1 MEKLKEMTEKFPTR
15 FWNDSCN
22 VAELTSAVS
31 YGATGATTNP
41 VIAKTVLAEDF
52 PRYKGFIENAIK
64 DNPEATEDDI
74 AWLTLEHMAIVGA
87 KILEPIFDP
96 KTGKGRLSIQTNTKY
111 YRNAKKLCAQA
122 IEFNKLAPNIQVKM
136 PATKAGVIA
145 FEEATYNG
153 ISINAT
159 VCFSLPQVIAVAEAV
174 ERGLKKRESEG
185 KSNDGINPVITI
197 MIGRLDDW
205 LKIAISKEERLIAPS
220 ALDYAGVA
228 VFKKAYKI
236 FKERKYSSLLLGAAY
251 RNIWHVEDLIGG
263 ELIHTI
269 PYKWQQY
276 YNASPQLKI
285 ENTIEKEVPKQ
296 ILDELNTL
304 PDFVKAYNEDAMKP
318 EEFEHYGPTR
328 RTLLQFAEAYDDLVK
343 IIRGC
348 MIAKA

>member
-1 MEKLKEMTEKFPTR
+1 MVKLQEMTEKFPTR

-52 PRYKGFIENAIK
+52 PRYKDFIEKAIK
-64 DNPEATEDDI
+64 DNSEATEDDI
-74 AWLTLEHMAIVGA
+74 AWLTLEHLAIVGA
-87 KILEPIFDP
+87 KILEPIFDS
-96 KTGKGRLSIQTNTKY
+96 KTGKGRLSIQTNTKN
-111 YRNAKKLCAQA
+111 YRDAKKLYTQA
-122 IEFNKLAPNIQVKM
+122 IEFSKLAPNMQVKM
-136 PATKAGVIA
+136 PVTKAGVIA
-145 FEEATYNG
+145 FEEATYHG
-153 ISINAT
+153 VSINAT

-174 ERGLKKRESEG
+174 ERGFNRREKEG
-185 KSNDGINPVITI
+185 KSTDGINPVITI

-205 LKIAISKEERLIAPS
+205 LKVAVTNEERLIAPS
-220 ALDYAGVA
+220 ALDYAGIA

-236 FKERKYSSLLLGAAY
+236 FKERKYKSMLLGAAY
-251 RNIWHVEDLIGG
+251 RNIWHVEELIGG
-263 ELIHTI
+263 EVIHTI

-276 YNASPQLKI
+276 YNGSSQMKI
-285 ENTIEKEVPKQ
+285 ENTIERELPKE
-296 ILDELNTL
+296 ILDDLNTL

-318 EEFEHYGPTR
+318 EDFEYYAPTR

-348 MIAKA
+348 MIQKA